1 MLDASLEIGV
11 VKGGVHFNRPVQISL
26 CVFVLAVLFGSWAPT
41 AAAQQTQ
48 PGRDPD
54 SFINQ
59 QRALDERLRR
69 EFDAE
74 LGDAARAL
82 FDWGGWYNAYV
93 FVFDDGVESSR
104 TFRRHDLRLWGRL
117 SLFNGAHELYVRGRL
132 SALDFNSGDAYDRN
146 DDDVEGPNLERGYY
160 RFDLA
165 RARRAAGEQPP
176 DYNVVVKAGR
186 DLTQFGAGLAL
197 ATPLDQ
203 VWVQGTYRSFQL
215 TAFAGKTIG
224 STQDF
229 DLSRTATRSR
239 RNLYGAQ
246 VQYVGLERHRPF
258 VYAVRQ
264 EDRNRESTLPLL
276 QEFDYDSFYFGIGS
290 TGELAE
296 RLRYTAETVYET
308 GKSFGQRGFF
318 ADKGIHAW
326 ALLTELEYLFPGE
339 HKARASIEYLFAS
352 GDGNR
357 LSSPTNTIAGNRGDT
372 EDTSFVGFGYRDTG
386 LSFAP
391 RFSNLHMW
399 RAGASYYP
407 WPDRERFRRLV
418 LGTDWY
424 LFYKNHAAAAVSD
437 PTATHRSGYLGWEM
451 DYYINWRVT
460 SDLAWTAR
468 LGVFFP
474 GDAFGSQSTRTFLL
488 AGLTWSF

>member
-1 MLDASLEIGV
+1 MRGASLEIGV
-11 VKGGVHFNRPVQISL
+11 VKGGIHSSRPVPISL
-26 CVFVLAVLFGSWAPT
+26 CVFALAGLIGPWAP
-41 AAAQQTQ
+41 AASAQRTQT
-48 PGRDPD
+48 GRDPD

-59 QRALDERLRR
+59 QRALEERLRR
-69 EFDAE
+69 EFEAE
-74 LGDAARAL
+74 LGDAGDAL
-82 FDWGGWYNAYV
+82 FDWGGWYSAFV

-117 SLFNGAHELYVRGRL
+117 SLFNGAHELYARGRL

-165 RARRAAGEQPP
+165 RARRADGEQPR

-186 DLTQFGAGLAL
+186 DLMQFGTGLAL

-203 VWVQGTYRSFQL
+203 VWVRGIYRSFEL

-229 DLSRTATRSR
+229 DLSRTATRTR
-239 RNLYGAQ
+239 RFLYGAQ
-246 VQYVGLERHRPF
+246 LKYVGLERHEPF
-258 VYAVRQ
+258 VYAFRQ
-264 EDRNRESTLPLL
+264 EDRNRESILPLL
-276 QEFDYDSFYFGIGS
+276 QNFDYDSFYVGIGS

-296 RLRYTAETVYET
+296 RWRYTTETVYET

-318 ADKGIHAW
+318 ADKDIHAW
-326 ALLTELEYLFPGE
+326 ALLAELEYLFPGE
-339 HKARASIEYLFAS
+339 HKARASMEYLFAS
-352 GDGNR
+352 GDGER
-357 LSSPTNTIAGNRGDT
+357 LSSPTNTIAGNIGDT
-372 EDTSFVGFGYRDTG
+372 QDSSFVGFGYRDTG

-399 RAGASYYP
+399 RAGVSYYP
-407 WPDRERFRRLV
+407 WPRREKFRRLL

-424 LFYKNHAAAAVSD
+424 LFYKHHASAAVSD
-437 PTATHRSGYLGWEM
+437 PTAIRRSGYLGWEM
-451 DYYINWRVT
+451 DYYINWRMT

-468 LGVFFP
+468 FGVFFP
-474 GDAFGSQSTRTFLL
+474 GDAFDSHSARTFLL
-488 AGLTWSF
+488 AGVTWSF